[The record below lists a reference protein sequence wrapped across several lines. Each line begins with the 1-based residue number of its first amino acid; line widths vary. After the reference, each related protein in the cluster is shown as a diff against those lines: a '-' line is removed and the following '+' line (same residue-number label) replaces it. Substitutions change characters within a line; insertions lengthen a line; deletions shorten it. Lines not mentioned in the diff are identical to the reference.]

1 MPAHCPAASP
11 LSCFPLRI
19 GLLFCIII
27 DLVTGLTTLA
37 DIIGLLPRQVLPV
50 PAPSL
55 VETVALVSCGVGAV
69 LGGQGVLEQ
78 RLRLI
83 QVYHR
88 VRWGTM
94 AVLVYVSVT
103 LAFTHYWINPSVVYL
118 YCLVRVAY
126 EGLATYIAWSSCT
139 LLKNGENELFRLGQ
153 AAQNQLQSWRESGGV
168 LLQKF

>member
-1 MPAHCPAASP
+1 MPAHCPTASP

-19 GLLFCIII
+19 GLLFCISI

-37 DIIGLLPRQVLPV
+37 DMIGLLPRQVLPI

-55 VETVALVSCGVGAV
+55 VETAALVSCGMGAV
-69 LGGQGVLEQ
+69 IGGWGVVEQ
-78 RLRLI
+78 RLRLV

-94 AVLVYVSVT
+94 AVLMYVSVT
-103 LAFTHYWINPSVVYL
+103 LAITHYWVNPSVLYL
-118 YCLVRVAY
+118 YCLVRIAY
-126 EGLATYIAWSSCT
+126 EGLATYIAWSSCA
-139 LLKNGENELFRLGQ
+139 LLANGENELFRLGQ
-153 AAQNQLQSWRESGGV
+153 AARNQLQSWRESGGV